1 MFSPDRKE
9 KEHIQTPGHP
19 FLQQTVSVLSDESRL
34 KLVGLLSLQA
44 YSLEE
49 LASSLGIKVSLVARH
64 LRKLQHLGLV
74 EIRPEKTGSLSRYTL
89 NMESFRLLKTSWYTS
104 QEPVSPGD
112 EIAVDES
119 IFEEWE
125 REIIRRFF
133 AGTRLTTIPAGR
145 KNLEIIVRWFAHL
158 FEAGAC
164 YQENEVNAII
174 QRHYHDYAFFKKDLV
189 GRGFLRRDHGIFWR
203 VIPSSIGSSRA

>member
-1 MFSPDRKE
+1 MSQD
-9 KEHIQTPGHP
+9 TL
-19 FLQQTVSVLSDESRL
+19 FLQQTVSVLTDKSRL
-34 KLVGLLSLQA
+34 KLVGLLSFQA

-74 EIRPEKTGSLSRYTL
+74 EIQPEKTGSVTRYTVHTKSL
-89 NMESFRLLKTSWYTS
+89 RYLTTFWYTS
-104 QEPVSPGD
+104 QEPLSPSD
-112 EIAVDES
+112 EIACDES
-119 IFEEWE
+119 IFDEWE

-133 AGTRLTTIPAGR
+133 VGTRLAAIPAGR

-158 FEAGAC
+158 FEVDVC
-164 YQENEVNAII
+164 YQEKEVNEII

-189 GRGFLRRDHGIFWR
+189 GRGFLRREHGNFWR
-203 VIPSSIGSSRA
+203 VGPS